1 VTATATLFLSIS
13 KKRIL
18 TFFGVV
24 KTAHRLTRPVRYMT
38 KTENHTLASL
48 TQRLGLPRTSVQ
60 RLLET
65 EKLPIR
71 GRSAGGRVLEL
82 ATNDLE
88 SLRADYAHN
97 LCERLVKLSTN
108 PQDHADARLIDAW
121 QNANTAEE
129 RAGLWP
135 EFGKRLQ
142 ENVFFR
148 GLLDK
153 SNAIKGRAYSEKQ
166 AKAHAEIK
174 AGTRSGNRMGEI

>member
-1 VTATATLFLSIS
+1 
-13 KKRIL
+13 
-18 TFFGVV
+18 
-24 KTAHRLTRPVRYMT
+24 MT
-38 KTENHTLASL
+38 NIEPHTIPSL
-48 TQRLGLPRTSVQ
+48 ITRLGLPRTTVQ

-71 GRSAGGRVLEL
+71 GRLAGGRIMEF
-82 ATNDLE
+82 ATADLE
-88 SLRADYAHN
+88 NLRADYAYN
-97 LCERLVKLSTN
+97 LCQKLVKLSAN

-121 QNANTAEE
+121 QNAGTPEE

-166 AKAHAEIK
+166 AKANAEIK

>member
-1 VTATATLFLSIS
+1 MAKTSTLFLSIS

-71 GRSAGGRVLEL
+71 GRSAGGRILEL

-97 LCERLVKLSTN
+97 LCAKLVRLSTN
-108 PQDHADARLIDAW
+108 PQDHTDARLIDSW
-121 QNANTAEE
+121 QNATSPEE

-135 EFGKRLQ
+135 EFGKRIQ

-148 GLLDK
+148 NLLDK
-153 SNAIKGRAYSEKQ
+153 SNAIKARAYSEKQ
-166 AKAHAEIK
+166 AKRNAEIK
-174 AGTRSGNRMGEI
+174 AGIRSGNNLGGI